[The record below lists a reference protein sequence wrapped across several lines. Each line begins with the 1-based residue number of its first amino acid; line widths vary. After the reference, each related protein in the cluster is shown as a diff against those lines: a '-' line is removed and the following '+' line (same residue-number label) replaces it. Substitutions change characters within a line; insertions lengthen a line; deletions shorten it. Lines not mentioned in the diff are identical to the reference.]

1 MNFICFEFTTPYF
14 KQFITHRSYWPCT
27 SKNTTITSRFDRWGC
42 LLTRALRNFM
52 SVTPVM
58 STTSWWVTI
67 PSQDFIFTTWRC
79 LSWKPNDQGVK
90 ARCTRMHIIN
100 HLHSVIKAYNTVQ
113 SNRTS
118 ILTEVKY
125 AWWLRRPRYI
135 TYHHYVV
142 LACNIIVILLIMD
155 QFLYGKM
162 YVTAKKNKKNKKN
175 PYGKKDRMA
184 VAVFFFFFLKENKKR
199 KFQEIFRIYV
209 NRQMSQ
215 VKYISQV

>member
-1 MNFICFEFTTPYF
+1 
-14 KQFITHRSYWPCT
+14 
-27 SKNTTITSRFDRWGC
+27 
-42 LLTRALRNFM
+42 M

-58 STTSWWVTI
+58 STTSWWVII

-113 SNRTS
+113 SNLTS

-125 AWWLRRPRYI
+125 AWWLRRPHYI

-155 QFLYGKM
+155 QFLYGKISIC
-162 YVTAKKNKKNKKN
+162 YSKKKTKKQEKSIWKKRQT
-175 PYGKKDRMA
+175 GCSS
-184 VAVFFFFFLKENKKR
+184 FFL
-199 KFQEIFRIYV
+199 FF
-209 NRQMSQ
+209 S
-215 VKYISQV
+215 